1 VRGLQAPH
9 LTRGGGG
16 WGRPPRRRR
25 RAPILRL
32 RPGCFSVQ
40 RTCSSD
46 PQTTVAL
53 QATLYSTVL
62 EVTKGNWS
70 TSREQSNREWVLFAR
85 TRPGWNPQARCF
97 VPHREGGLVA
107 AVARRQ
113 CVRVSQ
119 CASFRNHPPV
129 PVGLTATSLLVR
141 ISGSL
146 CSWMDSCLLCIPSMN
161 VPPLGPGPFKC
172 ILFMNGLTAR
182 ILRIPNFSSS
192 SFYANAAAIDDHRAF
207 FLLAIPARI
216 PFWGTFA

>member
-1 VRGLQAPH
+1 MCVMTREGGREHGSLGRRRVRGLQAPH

-16 WGRPPRRRR
+16 EHLDGDAARPSC
-25 RAPILRL
+25 A
-32 RPGCFSVQ
+32 SVPAVSPSNERVLQ
-40 RTCSSD
+40 T
-46 PQTTVAL
+46 QTTVAL

-119 CASFRNHPPV
+119 CASFRNHPP
-129 PVGLTATSLLVR
+129 
-141 ISGSL
+141 
-146 CSWMDSCLLCIPSMN
+146 CSSWID
-161 VPPLGPGPFKC
+161 GY
-172 ILFMNGLTAR
+172 
-182 ILRIPNFSSS
+182 FSSCKD
-192 SFYANAAAIDDHRAF
+192 F
-207 FLLAIPARI
+207 RI
-216 PFWGTFA
+216 IM